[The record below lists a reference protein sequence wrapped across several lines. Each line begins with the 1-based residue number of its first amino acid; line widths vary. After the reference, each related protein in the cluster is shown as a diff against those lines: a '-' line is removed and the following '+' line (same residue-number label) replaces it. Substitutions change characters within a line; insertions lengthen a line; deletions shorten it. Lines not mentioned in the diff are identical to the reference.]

1 MRNQAVFFIF
11 FIFSF
16 SNFAQINAVTENGD
30 EVLLNEDGTWIYVNS
45 GLIEPE
51 GEVYL
56 NPHVFT
62 KPVKSTFLLKSEKVK
77 LGIWLDPKKWGF
89 KKETEEV
96 YEYQFSLKSGDVYG
110 MFITEKI
117 EIPLTEL
124 KNIALGNAKA
134 AAPDIKLIKEEYR
147 MVNGVKMLHLQ
158 MDGTIQGI
166 KFTYLGYYYSNE
178 SGTVQLLT
186 YSSQK
191 LMKENSGLCE
201 ELLNGLVELK

>member
-1 MRNQAVFFIF
+1 
-11 FIFSF
+11 
-16 SNFAQINAVTENGD
+16 
-30 EVLLNEDGTWIYVNS
+30 
-45 GLIEPE
+45 
-51 GEVYL
+51 
-56 NPHVFT
+56 
-62 KPVKSTFLLKSEKVK
+62 
-77 LGIWLDPKKWGF
+77 
-89 KKETEEV
+89 
-96 YEYQFSLKSGDVYG
+96 

-147 MVNGVKMLHLQ
+147 MVNGIKMLHLQ

-201 ELLNGLVELK
+201 ELLNGLVEVK